1 MNLKDQFETNLR
13 KLGKDTASE
22 LLIFNDI
29 AFLLR
34 EDVTVDVEAI
44 QQLAQL
50 DDPLIRAL
58 CSFLTWKLDTHRN
71 FPEITSF
78 FLSLKEALT
87 KYEQHEILCMRLL
100 EIHVDKRM
108 QFNMQEQLEK
118 DLLDFAP
125 FLDKTLAFNLVI
137 SQELILKAYLR
148 SLSALERKNLIDKSL
163 PFASRVYEICL
174 KLEER
179 YKKAEKYDLERA
191 FIQLRIEANHFL
203 KKDKVDLM
211 RLRIAE
217 SYEDE
222 GDLYEK
228 RNLGLGLGS
237 YARAFMSYLD
247 LGKKEKLEVVKGK
260 LKESAKVTT
269 SSMKPIQLGS
279 FKIHL
284 GKTILGMIPEIK
296 YYNVLESLANL
307 SSLYPKC
314 YFPKD
319 EEMGV
324 GIRLIP
330 FYVIDS
336 YYNVSAI
343 LDWDED
349 PEECRKYRAFQLFR
363 IEDEKISLIRLEL
376 FKFLISAELLSKAD
390 IDQLFDSSPIEDNL
404 RQRLKLGVNLH
415 FENDFI
421 SASYILTLQIEPTL
435 ISLIRKRS
443 SLIAISPKR
452 NRRGATQET
461 TLGLLLENHEVKA
474 LFDQDF
480 YNLLELYFTYDLG
493 FNYRNEIAHGLIS
506 HNKLSEKYSLTVILF
521 LCRLL
526 FMLKE

>member
-222 GDLYEK
+222 G
-228 RNLGLGLGS
+228 
-237 YARAFMSYLD
+237 
-247 LGKKEKLEVVKGK
+247 
-260 LKESAKVTT
+260 
-269 SSMKPIQLGS
+269 
-279 FKIHL
+279 
-284 GKTILGMIPEIK
+284 
-296 YYNVLESLANL
+296 
-307 SSLYPKC
+307 
-314 YFPKD
+314 
-319 EEMGV
+319 
-324 GIRLIP
+324 
-330 FYVIDS
+330 
-336 YYNVSAI
+336 
-343 LDWDED
+343 
-349 PEECRKYRAFQLFR
+349 
-363 IEDEKISLIRLEL
+363 IST
-376 FKFLISAELLSKAD
+376 KS
-390 IDQLFDSSPIEDNL
+390 
-404 RQRLKLGVNLH
+404 
-415 FENDFI
+415 
-421 SASYILTLQIEPTL
+421 
-435 ISLIRKRS
+435 
-443 SLIAISPKR
+443 
-452 NRRGATQET
+452 ET
-461 TLGLLLENHEVKA
+461 
-474 LFDQDF
+474 
-480 YNLLELYFTYDLG
+480 
-493 FNYRNEIAHGLIS
+493 
-506 HNKLSEKYSLTVILF
+506 
-521 LCRLL
+521 
-526 FMLKE
+526 

>member
-13 KLGKDTASE
+13 NLGKDSASE

-29 AFLLR
+29 AFLLK

-58 CSFLTWKLDTHRN
+58 CSFLTWKLDPHNN
-71 FPEITSF
+71 FSEIANF
-78 FLSLKEALT
+78 FSSLNEAVT
-87 KYEQHEILCMRLL
+87 KYGQHEILSMRLL
-100 EIHVDKRM
+100 EIYVDKRI

-125 FLDKTLAFNLVI
+125 FLDKTLDFKLVI
-137 SQELILKAYLR
+137 SQELVLKAYLK
-148 SLSALERKNLIDKSL
+148 SLSALERKNFIDKSL

-211 RLRIAE
+211 KLRIAE

-228 RNLGLGLGS
+228 RDLGLGLGS
-237 YARAFMSYLD
+237 YARAFMNYLD
-247 LGKKEKLEVVKGK
+247 LGEKEKLEIVKGK

-269 SSMKPIQLGS
+269 LSMKPVQLGS
-279 FKIHL
+279 FNIHL
-284 GKTILGMIPEIK
+284 GKTILGIIPEIK

-307 SSLYPKC
+307 SSLYPRC

-324 GIRLIP
+324 GIKLFP
-330 FYVIDS
+330 YYVLDNS
-336 YYNVSAI
+336 YNVSAI
-343 LDWDED
+343 LDWDESTED
-349 PEECRKYRAFQLFR
+349 CRKYRAFQLLR
-363 IEDEKISLIRLEL
+363 VEEK
-376 FKFLISAELLSKAD
+376 KA
-390 IDQLFDSSPIEDNL
+390 
-404 RQRLKLGVNLH
+404 
-415 FENDFI
+415 
-421 SASYILTLQIEPTL
+421 
-435 ISLIRKRS
+435 
-443 SLIAISPKR
+443 
-452 NRRGATQET
+452 
-461 TLGLLLENHEVKA
+461 
-474 LFDQDF
+474 
-480 YNLLELYFTYDLG
+480 FT
-493 FNYRNEIAHGLIS
+493 
-506 HNKLSEKYSLTVILF
+506 
-521 LCRLL
+521 C
-526 FMLKE
+526 